1 MKLKM
6 DRDNLL
12 LLVPL
17 TGFALGTLY
26 VGSSYGPVSA
36 FIPFWASIFMLI
48 TCLFVLAGLD
58 KQADNDDSGDTGTKA
73 NRPGIQ
79 SVLSAAVWIT
89 AFVAMAY
96 CIGLISAAVAYTFCS
111 MYFFGG
117 KKLSIALGVSLALG
131 LILFGLFEYVLEK
144 ELYKGVFIEGFA

>member
-1 MKLKM
+1 MKIKI
-6 DRDNLL
+6 DRHNM
-12 LLVPL
+12 LLVIPL

-36 FIPFWASIFMLI
+36 FIPFWASIFMLL

-58 KQADNDDSGDTGTKA
+58 KQADNDEGDDTKA
-73 NRPGIQ
+73 KRPGIQ

-89 AFVAMAY
+89 AFVAIAY
-96 CIGLISAAVAYTFCS
+96 CIGLIPAAVAYTFCS
-111 MYFFGG
+111 MYLFGG
-117 KKLSIALGVSLALG
+117 KKLSVALGVSVALG

>member
-1 MKLKM
+1 MKIKI
-6 DRDNLL
+6 DRDNMLL
-12 LLVPL
+12 IIPL

-36 FIPFWASIFMLI
+36 FIPFWASIFMLL

-58 KQADNDDSGDTGTKA
+58 KQADNDECGDTKA
-73 NRPGIQ
+73 KRPGIQ

-89 AFVAMAY
+89 AFVAIAY
-96 CIGLISAAVAYTFCS
+96 CIGLIPAAVAYTFCS

-117 KKLSIALGVSLALG
+117 KKLSMALGVSVALG

>member
-1 MKLKM
+1 MKIKM

-36 FIPFWASIFMLI
+36 FIPFWASIFMLL
-48 TCLFVLAGLD
+48 TCLFVLAGFD
-58 KQADNDDSGDTGTKA
+58 KQAADDGGDPKA

-89 AFVAMAY
+89 AFVVMAY
-96 CIGLISAAVAYTFCS
+96 CIGLIPAAVAYTFCS

-117 KKLSIALGVSLALG
+117 KKLSMALGVSLALG

>member
-1 MKLKM
+1 MKIKM

-36 FIPFWASIFMLI
+36 FIPFWASIFMLL
-48 TCLFVLAGLD
+48 TCLFVLAGFD
-58 KQADNDDSGDTGTKA
+58 KQAADDGGDPKA

-96 CIGLISAAVAYTFCS
+96 CIGLIPAAVAYTFCS

-117 KKLSIALGVSLALG
+117 KKLSMALGVSLALG

-144 ELYKGVFIEGFA
+144 ELYKGIVIEGFA

>member
-1 MKLKM
+1 M

-36 FIPFWASIFMLI
+36 FIPFWASIFMLL
-48 TCLFVLAGLD
+48 TCLCVLAGFD
-58 KQADNDDSGDTGTKA
+58 KQADDNDGGDTKA

-79 SVLSAAVWIT
+79 SVLNAAVWIT

-96 CIGLISAAVAYTFCS
+96 CIGLISASVAYTFCS

-117 KKLSIALGVSLALG
+117 KRLSMALGVSLALG

-144 ELYKGVFIEGFA
+144 ELYKGIFIEGFA

>member
-1 MKLKM
+1 MKIKM

-36 FIPFWASIFMLI
+36 FIPFWASIFMLL
-48 TCLFVLAGLD
+48 TCLFVLAGFD
-58 KQADNDDSGDTGTKA
+58 KQAADDGGDPKA

-96 CIGLISAAVAYTFCS
+96 CIGLIPAAVAYTFCS

-117 KKLSIALGVSLALG
+117 KKLSLALGVSLALG

-144 ELYKGVFIEGFA
+144 ELYKGIFIEGLA

>member
-1 MKLKM
+1 MKIKM

-36 FIPFWASIFMLI
+36 FIPFWASIFMLL
-48 TCLFVLAGLD
+48 TCLFVLAGFD
-58 KQADNDDSGDTGTKA
+58 KQAADDGGDPKA

-96 CIGLISAAVAYTFCS
+96 CIGLIPAAVAYTFCS

-117 KKLSIALGVSLALG
+117 KKLSMALGVSFALG

-144 ELYKGVFIEGFA
+144 ELYKGIVIEGFA

>member
-1 MKLKM
+1 MKIKM

-36 FIPFWASIFMLI
+36 FIPFWASIFMLL
-48 TCLFVLAGLD
+48 TCLFVLAGFD
-58 KQADNDDSGDTGTKA
+58 KQAADDGGDPKA

-96 CIGLISAAVAYTFCS
+96 CIGLIPAAVAYTFCS

-117 KKLSIALGVSLALG
+117 KKLSMALGVSLALG

>member
-1 MKLKM
+1 MKIKM

-36 FIPFWASIFMLI
+36 FIPFWASIFMLL
-48 TCLFVLAGLD
+48 TCLFVLAGFD
-58 KQADNDDSGDTGTKA
+58 KQAADDGGDPKA

-96 CIGLISAAVAYTFCS
+96 GIGLIPAAVAYTFCS

-117 KKLSIALGVSLALG
+117 KKLSMALGVSLALG

>member
-1 MKLKM
+1 MKIKM

-36 FIPFWASIFMLI
+36 FIPFWASIFMLL
-48 TCLFVLAGLD
+48 TCLFVLAGFD
-58 KQADNDDSGDTGTKA
+58 KQTDDDDGDNTKA

-79 SVLSAAVWIT
+79 SVLSAAAWIT

-96 CIGLISAAVAYTFCS
+96 CIGLIPAAVAYTFCS

-117 KKLSIALGVSLALG
+117 KKLSMALGVSLALG

-144 ELYKGVFIEGFA
+144 ELYKGIFIEGFA

>member
-1 MKLKM
+1 MKIKI
-6 DRDNLL
+6 DRDNI
-12 LLVPL
+12 LLVIPL

-36 FIPFWASIFMLI
+36 FIPFWASIFMLL
-48 TCLFVLAGLD
+48 TCLFVLVGLD
-58 KQADNDDSGDTGTKA
+58 KQADNDEGGDTKGK
-73 NRPGIQ
+73 RPGVQ

-89 AFVAMAY
+89 AFVAIAY
-96 CIGLISAAVAYTFCS
+96 CIGLIPAAVAYTFCS

-117 KKLSIALGVSLALG
+117 KKLSMALGVSLALG

>member
-1 MKLKM
+1 MKIKM

-36 FIPFWASIFMLI
+36 FIPFWASIFMLL
-48 TCLFVLAGLD
+48 TCLFVLAGFD
-58 KQADNDDSGDTGTKA
+58 RQVEDDDGGDTKA

-96 CIGLISAAVAYTFCS
+96 CIGLVPAAVAYTFCS

-117 KKLSIALGVSLALG
+117 KNLSLALGVSLALG

-144 ELYKGVFIEGFA
+144 ELYKGTVIEGFA

>member
-1 MKLKM
+1 MKIKI
-6 DRDNLL
+6 DRDHIH
-12 LLVPL
+12 LVIPL

-36 FIPFWASIFMLI
+36 FIPFWASIFMLL

-58 KQADNDDSGDTGTKA
+58 KQADNDQGGDTDAK
-73 NRPGIQ
+73 RPDIQ

-89 AFVAMAY
+89 AFVVIAY
-96 CIGLISAAVAYTFCS
+96 CIGLILAAVAYTFCS

-117 KKLSIALGVSLALG
+117 KKLPMALGASVALG

-144 ELYKGVFIEGFA
+144 ELYKGVFIEGLA

>member
-1 MKLKM
+1 MKIKM

-36 FIPFWASIFMLI
+36 FIPFWASIFMLL
-48 TCLFVLAGLD
+48 TCLFVLAGFD
-58 KQADNDDSGDTGTKA
+58 KQAADDGGDPKA

-96 CIGLISAAVAYTFCS
+96 CIGLIPAAVAYTFCS